1 MSTFDKLANL
11 ALIVVCSAVTVDIV
25 ARRLAPEKLSA
36 TPARTAASAS
46 SASSTVPTG
55 EYSVGDAFP
64 ALAGLKMDARSR
76 LLVLAVKDTCRYC
89 TASMPFYQR
98 LVQTVH
104 DQGSVVRLVGVCP
117 TGDSCA
123 DYFKQHAVPI
133 EETIGVTAGAI
144 KIVGTPTVIHVTGGK
159 VTSVWTGQL
168 SPAREE
174 EVLAAIASAAR
185 AS

>member
-11 ALIVVCSAVTVDIV
+11 ALIVVCSAVTADIV
-25 ARRLAPEKLSA
+25 ARRLAPDKLSA
-36 TPARTAASAS
+36 TPARTASSA

-55 EYSVGDAFP
+55 EYSAGDAFP
-64 ALAGLKMDARSR
+64 ALPGLMADARSR
-76 LLVLAVKDTCRYC
+76 VLVLAVKDTCRYC

-98 LVQTVH
+98 LVQTVR

-133 EETIGVTAGAI
+133 EETVGVTAGAI
-144 KIVGTPTVIHVTGGK
+144 KIVGTPTVILVTGGK

-168 SPAREE
+168 TPAREE
-174 EVLAAIASAAR
+174 EVLAAIAPAAR